1 MRNPF
6 SFESTSVKSPERIS
20 CGRYEHS
27 KNYFLPE
34 NGTKYGGFFMFYR
47 VRRIFL
53 SIAEDSLECSSKDL
67 LETDLLH

>member
-27 KNYFLPE
+27 NSFYLKMARNM
-34 NGTKYGGFFMFYR
+34 GDIFMFYR